1 MKKQTFL
8 FLALFPAFAMAE
20 PAPELSTEI
29 DKQIK
34 VAEPEKR
41 SEILPHLFEQQTVPV
56 RISREE
62 LEQNQPLTT
71 QLLSQAIYSRD
82 VDLIEKLLEVYQTF
96 PEQDPIL
103 VLFAQGKIASLTEDY
118 STAIEKYRDILAQ
131 NPNLNPVRIELAI
144 ALFNQ
149 KQDRASQDQFNK
161 AKTVEDLPEPVS
173 ELIESYLSALA
184 NRDGW
189 NVDLAFNYLRD
200 RNVNNVG
207 NGREVQLENGGTLTR
222 SDDMLPQSAH
232 GFAYSFDVSRDFN
245 VWGSNYLSVGN
256 EFLGKSYWDNHQY
269 DDISNRT
276 FIGYTYKT
284 AKQTL
289 RVKPFYEKRWYGGES
304 YRWANGVRFELT
316 RWLNSNWQIA
326 TASEFAKQ
334 RYFAGQALNGNNKLI
349 SGTLVWMPN
358 PRQFFYVGTDFS
370 AERTQVRQY
379 ASDSKSLRLGW
390 GQEWDLGISSRV
402 GLSFT
407 QREYKDIAK
416 LANLNLLSFGK
427 IREDKIYGVN
437 LSLWKR
443 DWHIWGITPKVV
455 FSWRKQ
461 NSNIPEMYSYTQRN
475 LNIVFEK
482 TF

>member
-1 MKKQTFL
+1 
-8 FLALFPAFAMAE
+8 MAE

-41 SEILPHLFEQQTVPV
+41 SEILPNLSEQQTVPV

-103 VLFAQGKIASLTEDY
+103 VLFAQGKIASLIEDY

-161 AKTVEDLPEPVS
+161 AKTVKDLPEPVS

-276 FIGYTYKT
+276 FIGYAYKT

-289 RVKPFYEKRWYGGES
+289 RVKPFYEKRWYGSES

-326 TASEFAKQ
+326 TAGEFAKQ

-443 DWHIWGITPKVV
+443 DWHILGITPKVV